1 MLNISAIGV
10 ILPLPVAGGLI
21 ESGLRF
27 DIRFPPYAIERRAR
41 MTSLTIDN
49 ILSNRKNLERILDN
63 LKDGIIAHDLNRRI
77 FYFNRKAEEITGYKR
92 EDVIGKDC
100 HEAMGGPFCGS
111 RCSFCGIQPIFLD
124 TTEYPINIVTRE
136 GEARRLEMTATMMHD
151 EENRQFGVLAVFR
164 DVTDL
169 FELRVKAKEMTGF
182 SNIIGCDS
190 KMVEV
195 FRQIKDV
202 SGYDYP
208 VHIFGETGTGKEL
221 VANAIHSE
229 SLRAGG
235 PFVPINCGALPEG
248 LIESEL
254 FGHVKGAF
262 SGAIRDKKGRFEL
275 AHKGTIFLDEI
286 AELPKLLQVKLLR
299 FLQEGTFEKVGG
311 EKTVSVDVR
320 VVSAT
325 NKDLKKEV
333 QKGTFREDLFY
344 RLNVIPIH
352 IPPIRERK
360 SDIPLL
366 VEHFLSKAPMVGG
379 QRPVRISQEALN
391 ALMDYAWPGNVR
403 ELQNAV
409 QFAIVRCRG
418 KVIRSEDLPLEL
430 KELSGEKARRGP
442 VRKLDADDVRE
453 ALTKTGGNKARAA
466 KVLGV
471 GRATLYR
478 FLGDHPQI
486 LSED

>member
-1 MLNISAIGV
+1 MSA
-10 ILPLPVAGGLI
+10 
-21 ESGLRF
+21 
-27 DIRFPPYAIERRAR
+27 
-41 MTSLTIDN
+41 LTIDN
-49 ILSNRKNLERILDN
+49 LFANRKNLERILDN
-63 LKDGIIAHDLNRRI
+63 LKEGIIAHDLNRRI
-77 FYFNRKAEEITGYKR
+77 FYFNKKAEEITGFRR
-92 EDVIGKDC
+92 EHVIGKDC
-100 HEAMGGPFCGS
+100 HEALGGPFCGN
-111 RCSFCGIQPIFLD
+111 RCSFCGNQPLFVD
-124 TTEYPINIVTRE
+124 TAEYPVNIVTRE
-136 GEARRLEMTATMMHD
+136 GEPRRLEMTATMMRD
-151 EENRQFGVLAVFR
+151 ENDKEFGVLATFR

-169 FELRVKAKEMTGF
+169 FELRVKAREMTGF
-182 SNIIGCDS
+182 SNIIGCDN

-208 VHIFGETGTGKEL
+208 VHIYGETGTGKEL

-229 SLRAGG
+229 SLRAGNA
-235 PFVPINCGALPEG
+235 FVPINCGALPEG

-254 FGHVKGAF
+254 FGHMKGAF

-275 AHKGTIFLDEI
+275 ADKGTIFLDEI

-299 FLQEGTFEKVGG
+299 FLQAGAFEKVGG

-333 QKGTFREDLFY
+333 KKGNFREDLFY

-352 IPPIRERK
+352 IPPIRDRK

-366 VEHFLSKAPMVGG
+366 VDHFLSKAPTIKG
-379 QRPVRISQEALN
+379 QRPVRIDQEALN
-391 ALMDYAWPGNVR
+391 MLMDYAWPGNVR

-409 QFAIVRCRG
+409 QFAIVRCKS
-418 KVIRSEDLPLEL
+418 KVIRPDDLPIEL
-430 KELSGEKARRGP
+430 RDVVFERPKRGP
-442 VRKLDADDVRE
+442 VRKLDSEMVKT
-453 ALTKTGGNKARAA
+453 ALAKTGGNKARAA
-466 KVLGV
+466 KLLGV

-478 FLGDHPQI
+478 FLGDHPEV
-486 LSED
+486 LKNK

>member
-1 MLNISAIGV
+1 MNG
-10 ILPLPVAGGLI
+10 PTI
-21 ESGLRF
+21 ENLF
-27 DIRFPPYAIERRAR
+27 
-41 MTSLTIDN
+41 
-49 ILSNRKNLERILDN
+49 SNRKNLERILDN
-63 LKDGIIAHDLNRRI
+63 MKDGIIAHDLNRRI
-77 FYFNRKAEEITGYKR
+77 FYFNRKAEEITGYSR
-92 EDVIGKDC
+92 DEVLGRDC
-100 HEAMGGPFCGS
+100 HEAFGAPFCGS
-111 RCSFCGIQPIFLD
+111 QCSFCGNKPIFVD
-124 TTEYPINIVTRE
+124 TSEYPVNIVTRD
-136 GEARRLEMTATMMHD
+136 GEPRRLEMTATMMRD
-151 EENRQFGVLAVFR
+151 EKDQGFGVLATFR

-169 FELRVKAKEMTGF
+169 FELRIKAREMTGF
-182 SNIIGCDS
+182 ANIIGCDS

-221 VANAIHSE
+221 VANAIHGE
-229 SLRAGG
+229 SLRAGS

-275 AHKGTIFLDEI
+275 AQKGTIFLDEI

-299 FLQEGTFEKVGG
+299 FLQEGAFEKVGG
-311 EKTVSVDVR
+311 EKTESVDVR
-320 VVSAT
+320 VISAT

-333 QKGTFREDLFY
+333 QKGNFREDLFY

-352 IPPIRERK
+352 IPPIRERTA
-360 SDIPLL
+360 DIPLL
-366 VEHFLSKAPMVGG
+366 VDHFLSKAPIIKG
-379 QRPVRISQEALN
+379 QRPVRISQDALN
-391 ALMDYAWPGNVR
+391 LLMDYAWPGNVR

-409 QFAIVRCRG
+409 QFSIVRCKG
-418 KVIRSEDLPLEL
+418 KVIQPEDLPMEL
-430 KELSGEKARRGP
+430 KGMTVEKPKRGP
-442 VRKLDADDVRE
+442 ARKLDAQMVRE
-453 ALTKTGGNKARAA
+453 ALEKTGGNKARAS

-478 FLGDHPQI
+478 FLGDHPEV
-486 LSED
+486 LKEN

>member
-1 MLNISAIGV
+1 
-10 ILPLPVAGGLI
+10 
-21 ESGLRF
+21 
-27 DIRFPPYAIERRAR
+27 
-41 MTSLTIDN
+41 
-49 ILSNRKNLERILDN
+49 
-63 LKDGIIAHDLNRRI
+63 
-77 FYFNRKAEEITGYKR
+77 
-92 EDVIGKDC
+92 
-100 HEAMGGPFCGS
+100 
-111 RCSFCGIQPIFLD
+111 
-124 TTEYPINIVTRE
+124 
-136 GEARRLEMTATMMHD
+136 
-151 EENRQFGVLAVFR
+151 
-164 DVTDL
+164 
-169 FELRVKAKEMTGF
+169 
-182 SNIIGCDS
+182 
-190 KMVEV
+190 MVEV

-208 VHIFGETGTGKEL
+208 VHISGETGTGKEL

-229 SLRAGG
+229 SLRGG
-235 PFVPINCGALPEG
+235 HPFVPINCGALPEG

-275 AHKGTIFLDEI
+275 ADNGTIFLDEI

-299 FLQEGTFEKVGG
+299 FLQEGSFEKVGG

-320 VVSAT
+320 VISAT

-333 QKGTFREDLFY
+333 QKGSFREDLFY

-366 VEHFLSKAPMVGG
+366 VEHFLAKAPKIKG
-379 QRPVRISQEALN
+379 QRPVRISREALN
-391 ALMDYAWPGNVR
+391 TLMDYAWPGNVR

-409 QFAIVRCRG
+409 QFAIVRCKS
-418 KVIRSEDLPLEL
+418 KVIQPEDLPLEL
-430 KELSGEKARRGP
+430 KDVCVEKPKRGP
-442 VRKLDADDVRE
+442 SRKLDAESVKA
-453 ALTKTGGNKARAA
+453 ALKKTGGNKAKAS

-478 FLGDHPQI
+478 FLGDHPE
-486 LSED
+486 LMKED